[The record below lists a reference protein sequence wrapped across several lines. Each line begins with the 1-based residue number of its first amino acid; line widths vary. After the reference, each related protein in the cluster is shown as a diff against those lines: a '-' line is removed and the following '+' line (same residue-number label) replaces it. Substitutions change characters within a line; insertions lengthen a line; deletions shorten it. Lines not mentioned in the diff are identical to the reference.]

1 MSDPEFQTGNCQK
14 HFGRLMGIPLAA
26 VFALFLSGHA
36 AAEYPDKVITIV
48 APYGAGGSSDIASR
62 TLAKHAEKYTKQPVQ
77 VINRTGAGGV
87 VGSASVLAGKPDG
100 YTLLLGRIGSHA
112 VTPARNK
119 KIPYN
124 WDSFTYLGLLE
135 LNPLVCVV
143 NANSPYKTIG
153 DLVAKLKSE
162 PGVVNF
168 SSAGVGTV
176 DFMTSYRLLLV
187 TGAGKDAAV
196 HIPAGSG
203 GKAVT
208 SVVGGHTDYT
218 CQNVAPA
225 KGSLESG
232 QLRALMVTTPE
243 RLSEFPDV
251 PTAREAGYPDLE
263 GMVGWS
269 VLAAPPNLPAD
280 IKSYWVDLLAKIGND
295 AEWIE
300 AEKKLGSVPYIL
312 SPKDTE
318 QFIKR
323 QYDIYSA
330 LAQELDLMIK

>member
-1 MSDPEFQTGNCQK
+1 
-14 HFGRLMGIPLAA
+14 
-26 VFALFLSGHA
+26 
-36 AAEYPDKVITIV
+36 
-48 APYGAGGSSDIASR
+48 
-62 TLAKHAEKYTKQPVQ
+62 
-77 VINRTGAGGV
+77 
-87 VGSASVLAGKPDG
+87 
-100 YTLLLGRIGSHA
+100 
-112 VTPARNK
+112 
-119 KIPYN
+119 
-124 WDSFTYLGLLE
+124 
-135 LNPLVCVV
+135 
-143 NANSPYKTIG
+143 
-153 DLVAKLKSE
+153 
-162 PGVVNF
+162 
-168 SSAGVGTV
+168 
-176 DFMTSYRLLLV
+176 
-187 TGAGKDAAV
+187 
-196 HIPAGSG
+196 
-203 GKAVT
+203 
-208 SVVGGHTDYT
+208 
-218 CQNVAPA
+218 
-225 KGSLESG
+225 
-232 QLRALMVTTPE
+232 MVTTPE